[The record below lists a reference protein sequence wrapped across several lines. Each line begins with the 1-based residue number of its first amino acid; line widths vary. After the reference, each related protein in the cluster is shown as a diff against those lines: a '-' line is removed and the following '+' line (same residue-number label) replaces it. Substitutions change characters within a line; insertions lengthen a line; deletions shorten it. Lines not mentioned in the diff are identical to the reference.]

1 MTNKKN
7 NRVFYSR
14 IAKQYNFDPRPIK
27 RNYNLKN
34 ENPTVNEEVV
44 KAIFFLP
51 KGDADIFL
59 D

>member
-27 RNYNLKN
+27 RNYILKN
-34 ENPTVNEEVV
+34 ENPTVNEEV
-44 KAIFFLP
+44 
-51 KGDADIFL
+51 
-59 D
+59 